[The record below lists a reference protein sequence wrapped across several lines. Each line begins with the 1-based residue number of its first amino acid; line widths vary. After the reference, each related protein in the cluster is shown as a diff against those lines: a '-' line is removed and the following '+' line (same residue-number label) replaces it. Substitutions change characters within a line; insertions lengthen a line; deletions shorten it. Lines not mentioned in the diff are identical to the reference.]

1 MAETGNEPPPSG
13 LTNKLATLFA
23 RAKRLGIWGLIASLI
38 AAIAWNLAVDNG
50 TKLAQREIDKRL
62 EQKLSEKPT
71 EIPQVAP
78 SQAPQQLAVP
88 TSSPPQNTQL
98 AKSDP
103 VPAQANPL
111 AACPNPPTI
120 TLHRKLRPAQQSQP
134 SSGPF
139 AQLGK
144 QFDSLFSLPAMAQ
157 DSKRD

>member
-88 TSSPPQNTQL
+88 TSSPPRTAGRCRGATRRCL
-98 AKSDP
+98 AKCTSRIE
-103 VPAQANPL
+103 V
-111 AACPNPPTI
+111 ACGD
-120 TLHRKLRPAQQSQP
+120 LL
-134 SSGPF
+134 
-139 AQLGK
+139 
-144 QFDSLFSLPAMAQ
+144 LP
-157 DSKRD
+157 